1 MLDKYSIN
9 SSQKRKTPCTR
20 DNDISENKKPKNPY
34 DKTIHKSAILSQ
46 INLSKW
52 TRPEISFVVNK
63 LLGKMNNQH
72 FQTGTK
78 L

>member
-46 INLSKW
+46 INLSK
-52 TRPEISFVVNK
+52 
-63 LLGKMNNQH
+63 
-72 FQTGTK
+72 
-78 L
+78 